1 MFSNLL
7 RIRIYIIVWYFILH
21 VFDQTMENVKCPF
34 FVTLF
39 FIITLM
45 YHICL
50 ADCFFAWK
58 CILLL
63 LYLPIFVSFLLILWH
78 CFIFSTLHTSSKSIY
93 LSIFRGLKEG
103 KIC

>member
-39 FIITLM
+39 FYNYVDLSYLSCRLFFCMEMHFIIVIFTYFCQFSSNLM
-45 YHICL
+45 ALFYFQHI
-50 ADCFFAWK
+50 A
-58 CILLL
+58 
-63 LYLPIFVSFLLILWH
+63 YLV
-78 CFIFSTLHTSSKSIY
+78 KIY
-93 LSIFRGLKEG
+93 LMSIVYIYLFLEV
-103 KIC
+103 